1 MSENKI
7 LATVNGKDITQRD
20 VDALLQSIGPQG
32 AAQFNSEEGKK
43 QLLNEL
49 INQELIYL
57 DALKNGVDKE
67 EAYVAELEQVKANV
81 LKQYALRKL
90 LGNVTVAEGEIINY
104 YNENKEKFAK
114 PESVAANHILV
125 DTEEKAQDILKEINE
140 GLEFGEAAKKY
151 SSCPSKDRGGELGS
165 FTRGKMV
172 PEFEEA
178 AFKMNSGDISDPV
191 KTQFGYHLIKVT
203 DKKESEVSKFD
214 EVRGQIYQMLMGKK
228 QNELYLGK
236 TNELKDNY
244 EVTINE

>member
-7 LATVNGKDITQRD
+7 LATVNGKDITQKD
-20 VDALLQSIGPQG
+20 VEALLQSIGPQG

-67 EAYVAELEQVKANV
+67 EAFVAELEQVKTNV
-81 LKQYALRKL
+81 LKQYALRNL
-90 LGNVTVAEGEIINY
+90 LGNVTVTEGEIINY
-104 YNENKEKFAK
+104 YNDNKEKFGK

-125 DTEEKAQDILKEINE
+125 DNEEKAAEILKEINE

-151 SSCPSKDRGGELGS
+151 SSCPSKDRGGELGD

-172 PEFEEA
+172 PEFEDA
-178 AFKMNSGDISDPV
+178 AFKMNAGDVSDPI

-203 DKKESEVSKFD
+203 DKKEPEVSKFD
-214 EVRGQIYQMLMGKK
+214 EVRDQIYQLLVGKQ